1 MWPNCVF
8 SCILVSILL
17 PESSVAKQLEFPHS
31 NRTSLVLN
39 HLVLDHRTGTLYV
52 GAVNKLFQLNGEL
65 EVMEEVTTGP
75 RLDHVRCTTAFGE
88 ASCGDGGTVWYSAVE
103 TNNAN
108 KVLVLD
114 YENNRLITCGT
125 IFQGTCQARPVTN
138 LSFALEPE
146 GRGNTDYFIAANN
159 VNQST
164 VAFIGP
170 GPDDQNVLY
179 VASTYTGT
187 TQSTVRQA
195 VPAVSSRIITGS
207 NLFRF
212 TYFDGLTG
220 GTAIHLRREAVEK
233 YQISYIAGFTADN
246 YSYFLTNQPE
256 SFSLENTGTPPLI
269 SENHVSK
276 LIQVCNRDRKFYSYA
291 EIPLLCRSAETEYNL
306 VQSVALIQPSD
317 SSTSHRER
325 VLVAAFA
332 RSEDGDITSPAK
344 NSAVCLYRLSDVRKI
359 FAANVQRCFSSAQK
373 LAGMQFSNRL
383 CTLLVSQPYSK
394 YRVDVG

>member
-1 MWPNCVF
+1 MLACCRMWTYCVF
-8 SCILVSILL
+8 SCFLGSILL
-17 PESSVAKQLEFPHS
+17 PESSIAKLLEFPHS
-31 NRTSLVLN
+31 NRTSLSFN
-39 HLVLDHRTGTLYV
+39 NLVLDHRTGALYV
-52 GAVNKLFQLNGEL
+52 GAVNKLFQLNGDL
-65 EVMEEVTTGP
+65 EVMDEVTTGP
-75 RLDHVRCTTAFGE
+75 RLDHARCTTAFGE
-88 ASCGDGGTVWYSAVE
+88 ASCGDGGTVWYSTVE
-103 TNNAN
+103 TDNAN

-114 YENNRLITCGT
+114 YDNNRLITCGT
-125 IFQGTCQARPVTN
+125 IFQGTCQARSVSN
-138 LSFALEPE
+138 LSFAVEPE

-159 VNQST
+159 VSQST

-195 VPAVSSRIITGS
+195 VPAVSSRIITEP

-246 YSYFLTNQPE
+246 FSYFLTNQPE

-276 LIQVCNRDRKFYSYA
+276 LIQVCNHDRKFYSYA
-291 EIPLLCRSAETEYNL
+291 EIPLLCRSAEAEYNL

-317 SSTSHRER
+317 SGGTSHRER

-332 RSEDGDITSPAK
+332 RSVDGDVLSPAK
-344 NSAVCLYRLSDVRKI
+344 HSAVCLYRLSDVRKI
-359 FAANVQRCFSSAQK
+359 FAANVQRCFSAEQK
-373 LAGMQFSNRL
+373 LVGMQFSNRL
-383 CTLLVSQPYSK
+383 CTLLVS
-394 YRVDVG
+394 